1 MSKYLM
7 EQERKAIRLVEER
20 GVAAFPYRTVCKE
33 IINYCKDYIAGME
46 PGDECSFQIPY
57 LITRKIDFVD
67 RLIIK
72 VNVKDGENYPDLSGG
87 GKIVLQIDDKIV
99 DGKYEKGTINI
110 YGFSYY
116 GVLYDVTIL
125 NSLYHELNHF
135 YEAWKELN
143 RTGSMSLY
151 AHQATKGNIE
161 VNIFD
166 NDNYNYWLTTI
177 CYRLFA
183 ETEFNALISS
193 VYGDLEGINSKREN
207 FSEDIKKTQAY
218 YNYENMK
225 TALPYIMR
233 EFKKEPELI
242 FRFYKILNHY
252 GIYLNPYTKD
262 AFGLMKEFNRRT
274 KYLLKCLIRGIG
286 RAASLYYD
294 AQEVPKDKK
303 TSTMK

>member
-1 MSKYLM
+1 M

-33 IINYCKDYIAGME
+33 IVDYCKGYISDME

-72 VNVKDGENYPDLSGG
+72 VVIKDGKNYAHLSGG
-87 GKIVLQIDDKIV
+87 GKVDLQIDDKIV
-99 DGKYEKGTINI
+99 DGKYEKGVITI

-116 GVLYDVTIL
+116 GVLYEPTIL

-135 YEAWKELN
+135 YEAWKELTK
-143 RTGSMSLY
+143 TGSMGLY
-151 AHQATKGNIE
+151 ARQATKGAVE
-161 VNIFD
+161 VNIF
-166 NDNYNYWLTTI
+166 NDKKINYWLTTI

-183 ETEFNALISS
+183 ETEFNALVSS
-193 VYGDLEGINSKREN
+193 VYGDLDGINSKREN

-218 YNYENMK
+218 YNYEDMK
-225 TALPYIMR
+225 KALPYIMR

-242 FRFYKILNHY
+242 FRFYETLNRY
-252 GIYLNPYTKD
+252 GIHLNPYTKD

-303 TSTMK
+303 TITIK

>member
-1 MSKYLM
+1 MSNYLM

-33 IINYCKDYIAGME
+33 IINYCKNYIAGMT
-46 PGDECSFQIPY
+46 PGEESSFQIPY

-72 VNVKDGENYPDLSGG
+72 VVIKDGENYAHLSGG
-87 GKIVLQIDDKIV
+87 GQVDLQIDDKIV
-99 DGKYEKGTINI
+99 DGKFEKGVITI

-116 GVLYDVTIL
+116 GVLYEATIL
-125 NSLYHELNHF
+125 NTLYHELNHF
-135 YEAWKELN
+135 YEAWKELTK
-143 RTGSMSLY
+143 TGSMSLY
-151 AHQATKGNIE
+151 ACQATKGAVR

-166 NDNYNYWLTTI
+166 DEKLNFWLTTI
-177 CYRLFA
+177 CYRLFT
-183 ETEFNALISS
+183 ETEFNALISG
-193 VYGDLEGINSKREN
+193 VYGNLEGINSEREN

-225 TALPYIMR
+225 NALPYIMR
-233 EFKKEPELI
+233 EFKKEPGLI
-242 FRFYKILNHY
+242 FHFNKTLNYY
-252 GIYLNPYTKD
+252 GIHLNPYTKD

-294 AQEVPKDKK
+294 AQEVPQDKK
-303 TSTMK
+303 RITMK